1 MSCIFFKAK
10 TNGCP
15 GWVAACTSL
24 VFQSFRACVLSIF
37 SLLGPVLCCTHVQ
50 AGELRVGVMLAPKQR
65 SPFEATFTRFTQET
79 GIAVRSINLPNA
91 EYKSA
96 LPIWLLEGKN
106 PPDVVFWNASQ
117 RLFHYAEKGAVTP
130 ITDLWNDEQLDQ
142 NFSHVK
148 SAVTW
153 KNEVYGLPVSYYHW
167 GIYYRKSLLEQYG
180 GVPTSWNAFLAQCEK
195 LKTAGITPIGL
206 GAMNHWPAAAWFDYL
221 NLRINGLPFHQQLLT
236 GKISFHDRRVQKVL
250 VEWKKL
256 IEPNFFNT
264 NSATLDWQ
272 EVLPFFY
279 RKQMAFMLIG
289 NFVSTAFPPEMVAD
303 IGFMPFPSLS
313 KQVASFEEAPLD
325 VLIIPKQA
333 KNQTD
338 AQTLLKFMARADVQS
353 QLNESLGFLPPN
365 KSGTVGQDAFIQAG
379 ANLLRNAKGVAQYFD
394 RDTLPAFEAKAV
406 PRLAAFVRHGNIQE
420 LTDQLEQARIEV
432 FGKP

>member
-1 MSCIFFKAK
+1 MPPLYFQARSEDYPRDL
-10 TNGCP
+10 TTRL
-15 GWVAACTSL
+15 WL
-24 VFQSFRACVLSIF
+24 VLQSFLGRVFSILS
-37 SLLGPVLCCTHVQ
+37 LAGLVLCYTHAQ

-79 GIAVRSINLPNA
+79 GIEVHSINLPNA

-96 LPIWLLEGKN
+96 MPMWLLEGKN

-117 RLFHYAEKGAVTP
+117 RLFHYTEKGAVTP
-130 ITDLWNDEQLDQ
+130 ISDLWKNEQLDQ

-148 SAVTW
+148 TAVTW

-180 GVPTSWNAFLAQCEK
+180 GVPASWEAFVAQCQK
-195 LKTAGITPIGL
+195 LQNAGITPIGL

-250 VEWKKL
+250 TEWKRL
-256 IEPNFFNT
+256 IEPKFFNAD
-264 NSATLDWQ
+264 SATLDWQ

-279 RKQMAFMLIG
+279 RKQMAFILIG
-289 NFVSTAFPPEMVAD
+289 NFVSTAFPPELLPD

-313 KQVASFEEAPLD
+313 KQVASYEEAPLD
-325 VLIIPKQA
+325 VLIIPKKA
-333 KNQTD
+333 KNQVD
-338 AQTLLKFMARADVQS
+338 AKTLIKFMARADVQS
-353 QLNESLGFLPPN
+353 QLNENLGFLPPN

-379 ANLLRNAKGVAQYFD
+379 ANLLKNAKGVAQYFD

-406 PRLAAFVRHGNIQE
+406 PRLAGFVRHGNIQE
-420 LTDQLEQARIEV
+420 LTNQLEQARIEV
-432 FGKP
+432 FGKQ